1 MLARATWTTS
11 TCERSGL
18 EGVACR
24 IESSGDV
31 GVESISFDA
40 TSGDDVWPVVST
52 GGQAACVSGRGYLVS
67 RQISGPD
74 DKPAHYHCRSD
85 SKRYPSMGVSIGGR
99 GMGRIVWK
107 YARYCAVSPL
117 VAGRPVRAISPAR
130 AHPAY
135 HGVTIVYHAIGTHLL
150 SQQRHA
156 L

>member
-52 GGQAACVSGRGYLVS
+52 GGQAACLSGRGYLVSS

-74 DKPAHYHCRSD
+74 DKPAHSCCSD
-85 SKRYPSMGVSIGGR
+85 SKRCPSMGV
-99 GMGRIVWK
+99 VWDGW
-107 YARYCAVSPL
+107 YGNMHVALRC
-117 VAGRPVRAISPAR
+117 VAGSWQAGQSVQ
-130 AHPAY
+130 Y
-135 HGVTIVYHAIGTHLL
+135 HLL
-150 SQQRHA
+150 EHTPHVMV
-156 L
+156 